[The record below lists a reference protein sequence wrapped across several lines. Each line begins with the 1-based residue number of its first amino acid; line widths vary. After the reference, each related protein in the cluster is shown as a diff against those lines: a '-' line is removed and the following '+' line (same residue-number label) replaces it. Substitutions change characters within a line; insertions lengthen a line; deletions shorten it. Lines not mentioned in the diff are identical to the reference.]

1 MNVSGQIFQIQNF
14 SLHDGHGIRT
24 VIFFS
29 GCPLR
34 CRWCANPEGMTREP
48 SLAFYKNLCAGCG
61 RCTAVCP
68 DHLGIDWENPDIR
81 KNCRSCG
88 ACASVCPTGART
100 LYGRRITPQELL
112 DELEENLSVFRF
124 SGGGVTLSGGEPTAQ
139 PDFFNQVCRLLYDT
153 GIRLAMESS
162 GAFDMPQVMEGLSR
176 MDTIFT
182 DIKCMDEER
191 HIRYTGVSNHPI
203 LENIR
208 AYAGLSARII
218 IRVPVIK
225 GVNADEENIRETARF
240 VRRHLPA
247 ARMELLP
254 YHTLGKSKYQALS
267 LTPPPDCFL
276 TPDEEEMKRL
286 RQLVLSEGVLM
297 V

>member
-1 MNVSGQIFQIQNF
+1 M
-14 SLHDGHGIRT
+14 
-24 VIFFS
+24 
-29 GCPLR
+29 
-34 CRWCANPEGMTREP
+34 
-48 SLAFYKNLCAGCG
+48 
-61 RCTAVCP
+61 
-68 DHLGIDWENPDIR
+68 
-81 KNCRSCG
+81 
-88 ACASVCPTGART
+88 
-100 LYGRRITPQELL
+100 
-112 DELEENLSVFRF
+112 FRF

-162 GAFDMPQVMEGLSR
+162 GAFDMPRVMEGLSR

-208 AYAGLSARII
+208 AYAGLSARIV

-267 LTPPPDCFL
+267 LTPHPDCFL